1 MKDILP
7 DRSTCHVIASRVVSL
22 LVCAALISAAGPT
35 TAQPCVADC
44 ARDGAVTVDEL
55 TMGVG
60 IALGDR
66 PLSACPEMD
75 ADHDASVTVDDLLA
89 GVRNALQP
97 WSVAKVDIGGYRL
110 AVRCQGEGTPVV
122 VLDTGLGDTERIWSL
137 VQPTVA
143 TFTRVCAYTRA
154 GIGQSEAGPLPRST
168 VQMVSELH
176 TLVHASCLAPPYV
189 LVGHSLGSFNV
200 RLYATTY
207 PADVAGLVSVDG
219 AQENLVPTVCQI
231 SEPVAEAYC
240 GTVPDIFPD
249 GVRREAEALG
259 LDREQVRA
267 SGPVPPVPFIV
278 LARGAFE
285 LVPGLTAE
293 EMQAV
298 QDLWHSLQRALA
310 ASTSMSEYL
319 EVPQAG
325 HYIQI
330 DRPDA
335 VIDAIHR
342 VVDVVPRRTPS
353 GAEREALGSRRVAG

>member
-1 MKDILP
+1 MARTLP
-7 DRSTCHVIASRVVSL
+7 HRSGCHVIASHVAPL
-22 LVCAALISAAGPT
+22 LACAAVIGFVGRA

-44 ARDGAVTVDEL
+44 SRDGTVGVDEL
-55 TMGVG
+55 MTGVL

-75 ADHDASVTVDDLLA
+75 ADQDASVAVDDLLA
-89 GVRNALQP
+89 GVRNVLQP

-143 TFTRVCAYTRA
+143 TFTRVCTYTRA
-154 GIGQSEAGPLPRST
+154 GIGQSERGPLPRST
-168 VQMVSELH
+168 AQMVSELH
-176 TLVHASCLAPPYV
+176 TLVHASCMAPPYV
-189 LVGHSLGSFNV
+189 LVGHSLGSFNI
-200 RLYATTY
+200 RMYADRY
-207 PADVAGLVSVDG
+207 PDDVAGLVSVDG
-219 AQENLVPTVCQI
+219 AQENLLPAVCEI
-231 SEPVAEAYC
+231 SEPVTEAYC
-240 GTVPDIFPD
+240 GTVPDIFPE
-249 GVRREAEALG
+249 GVRREADALG

-267 SGPVPPVPFIV
+267 IGPLPSVPFIV

-285 LVPGLTAE
+285 LVPGLTVE

-298 QDLWHSLQRALA
+298 QDLWHRLQRALA
-310 ASTSMSEYL
+310 ASTWTGEYL

-335 VIDAIHR
+335 VIDAIHQ
-342 VVDVVPRRTPS
+342 VVDVVPDGRQAVLNGKR
-353 GAEREALGSRRVAG
+353 